1 MSELNYYEYRVTFI
15 GDYWDFSIRVQ
26 ICLDE
31 NTGNTSDEAR
41 EKAITEAMEKEWV
54 AELVAMSDDTKVVL
68 MLGGEDIEIDE

>member
-41 EKAITEAMEKEWV
+41 EKAITEAMRQEWV
-54 AELVAMSDDTKVVL
+54 EDIVAMSDDTKVVL
-68 MLGGEDIEIDE
+68 MLNGEDIEIDE